1 MNKKTKQKLKYL
13 VNKKSLYSEIKNIL
27 VIFKE
32 LPVVKNC
39 PRP

>member
-1 MNKKTKQKLKYL
+1 MNKKSKQKLKYL
-13 VNKKSLYSEIKNIL
+13 ENKKSFYSEMKNIL